1 LHAETALGTGRMTS
15 TFECSK
21 KWGDYRFVNVCFDVR
36 QTLERR
42 GFLVKVT
49 RETKQTKFRIPEEML
64 TYLKE
69 QAEKNFRSVNAE
81 LMARLVRTMEQDV
94 NGEIQNEGKLA

>member
-1 LHAETALGTGRMTS
+1 M
-15 TFECSK
+15 
-21 KWGDYRFVNVCFDVR
+21 
-36 QTLERR
+36 
-42 GFLVKVT
+42 KVT

-81 LMARLVRTMEQDV
+81 LLARMVKTMEQDKAGV
-94 NGEIQNEGKLA
+94 SNA

>member
-1 LHAETALGTGRMTS
+1 
-15 TFECSK
+15 
-21 KWGDYRFVNVCFDVR
+21 
-36 QTLERR
+36 
-42 GFLVKVT
+42 VKVT